1 MIRGFPDQP
10 AAIESVFRWVISG
23 FFDIE
28 NHCQVNF
35 IHTHMLRVNT
45 ETNPYY
51 DDMFKVEKIRDENKI
66 LENLKSN

>member
-1 MIRGFPDQP
+1 
-10 AAIESVFRWVISG
+10 
-23 FFDIE
+23 
-28 NHCQVNF
+28 
-35 IHTHMLRVNT
+35 MLRVNT